1 MKSIKAIFLFL
12 IFLFFVQVLLTGINI
27 LQNGGRTWDGRSPDA
42 ILGVPA
48 GEATVEDVENLSKA
62 DLMQLFFATAAPEFT
77 SMWGEYRA
85 RMVPTGVQAF
95 VNEAYA
101 HYVMG
106 PGHWEAKA
114 FFPFHARKGWGYN
127 LFRLEGNDLPKTLRT
142 MKMDTSVGPSRFDGK
157 DSFHLVYAAY
167 NDGLN
172 HTMRDEI
179 RKINERLFIGV
190 GCLAWNLD
198 TMNPAFFLLHG
209 DPEPWIGPDDE

>member
-12 IFLFFVQVLLTGINI
+12 IFLLFVHVLLTSINI
-27 LQNGGRTWDGRSPDA
+27 LQNGGRTWNGRSIDA

-48 GEATVEDVENLSKA
+48 EKATAADVENLSKA
-62 DLMQLFFATAAPEFT
+62 DMMQLFFAASAPEFT
-77 SMWGEYRA
+77 TLWGEYRA
-85 RMVPTGVQAF
+85 RMVPAGVQAF
-95 VNEAYA
+95 INEAYA

-106 PGHWEAKA
+106 PGRWEAKA
-114 FFPFHARKGWGYN
+114 FFPFGERKGWGYN
-127 LFRLEGNDLPKTLRT
+127 VFTVRGNDLSETIRT
-142 MKMDTSVGPSRFDGK
+142 MKMDTYVGPSRFDGG

-198 TMNPAFFLLHG
+198 TMNPAFFLLYG
-209 DPEPWIGPDDE
+209 EPEPWIGPDGE